1 MSLRNSLYYILESNE
16 SEYKIR
22 FDASH
27 PIFAGHFPGHPIVPG
42 ACLVQIAEELL
53 SAHLGQKIRFTSVRN
68 LKFRQPVTPDQEV
81 TLTLMLKEPTLNSQ
95 FSILNSQ
102 LSILNSQFSILN
114 STSASFTATYMCL
127 DSDL

>member
-42 ACLVQIAEELL
+42 ACLVQVAEELL

-95 FSILNSQ
+95 